1 MSRDES
7 YLLDILLMAR
17 DARDFTRD
25 MDKGAFLADRKTQY
39 AVVRCLEIIG
49 EAAKRLSED
58 AHRRFPDIPWS
69 AMARMRDL
77 LIHSYDKVDVN
88 EVWDTLQRDIPV
100 LISALERIVPPEE
113 ET

>member
-17 DARDFTRD
+17 DARDFVKD
-25 MDKGAFLADRKTQY
+25 MAKGAFLADRKTQY
-39 AVVRCLEIIG
+39 AVVRCLEVIG

-58 AHRRFPDIPWS
+58 AHLRYPDIPWS
-69 AMARMRDL
+69 AMAGMRDL

-88 EVWDTLQRDIPV
+88 EVWDTVQRDIPM
-100 LISALERIVPPEE
+100 LISALERVIPPEPG
-113 ET
+113 T

>member
-17 DARDFTRD
+17 DARDFARD
-25 MDKGAFLADRKTQY
+25 MDRDAFLADRKTQY
-39 AVVRCLEIIG
+39 AVIRCLEVIG
-49 EAAKRLSED
+49 EAAKRLSDD
-58 AHRRFPDIPWS
+58 AHRRYPDIPWS

-88 EVWDTLQRDIPV
+88 EVWDTVQRDIPV
-100 LISALERIVPPEE
+100 LIPALERIVPPEE

>member
-17 DARDFTRD
+17 DARDFVKN
-25 MDKGAFLADRKTQY
+25 MDKDAFLADRKSLY
-39 AVVRCLEIIG
+39 AVVRCLEVIG

-58 AHRRFPDIPWS
+58 AHQCYPDIPLS

-88 EVWDTLQRDIPV
+88 EVWDTVQRDIPV
-100 LISALERIVPPEE
+100 LISALERIVPPEQG
-113 ET
+113 T